1 MTPDAK
7 AKAKAKEKPPSSES
21 GLSPDQVLVLSVC
34 RRGKQIPTDVNN
46 QFTQQANKSDLLD
59 DEEDFFDF
67 ISRYVKGIST
77 IHVILQR
84 VIHFSMSGSS
94 RSEWTTKGA
103 LWQIQN
109 PPLILPTEVTI
120 VLSN

>member
-1 MTPDAK
+1 MRKQRPRRRK
-7 AKAKAKEKPPSSES
+7 
-21 GLSPDQVLVLSVC
+21 SPQVVRVDFLRIRYSLIC

-109 PPLILPTEVTI
+109 PPLIPPTEVTI
-120 VLSN
+120 V

>member
-1 MTPDAK
+1 MPTHATNWSKLKTK
-7 AKAKAKEKPPSSES
+7 AKNTKSGASES
-21 GLSPDQVLVLSVC
+21 L
-34 RRGKQIPTDVNN
+34 
-46 QFTQQANKSDLLD
+46 NKSGLL

-77 IHVILQR
+77 IHVILER

-109 PPLILPTEVTI
+109 PPLIPPIEVTI
-120 VLSN
+120 V